1 MRGNTKHKYYG
12 DYSTKGN
19 EKDIDGLFDRLG
31 TYKGRAE
38 SLVRSFE
45 FWVKNKPSF
54 ITKGG
59 GLRKSA
65 FALKDKTYKTRG
77 EEIRKR
83 ILASNNFPSNYIRVK
98 DRSGMLAII
107 ELFK

>member
-54 ITKGG
+54 ITTGG

-65 FALKDKTYKTRG
+65 FALKDRTYKARA
-77 EEIRKR
+77 EELRRR
-83 ILASNNFPSNYIRVK
+83 IIASNKFPSNYIRVK
-98 DRSGMLAII
+98 DRSGMLAVI